1 MSEGTL
7 VILGPHDSGIAAHL
21 FARAE
26 TAQMPVT
33 RHEPTADA
41 SGTELPVQ
49 TRDAI
54 GSADVVIDTTV
65 AEWPAHAGTL
75 GAVERAMRADG
86 LLIVCAHATSATA
99 AAAAVLHPERVVGFG
114 LLPPCEERK
123 TVELAR
129 AIQTS
134 DEASA
139 RAVLFWERLGHE
151 AIEVGDGAGL
161 VVARVVSCLANEAAF
176 AAMEGVATPGDIDI
190 AMRLGTG
197 YPRGPLEWC
206 DLIGARDIVAVLD
219 ALAAEHGDDRFR
231 AAPRLRRMAAA
242 GALWEVNHGRQ

>member
-1 MSEGTL
+1 MSDGAL
-7 VILGPHDSGIAAHL
+7 VVLGPHDSRIAAHL
-21 FARAE
+21 IARAE
-26 TAQMPVT
+26 AAEMPVT
-33 RHEPTADA
+33 RHEPAADA
-41 SGTELPVQ
+41 PGAALSVQ
-49 TRDAI
+49 VQDAI
-54 GSADVVIDTTV
+54 GSADVVLDATV
-65 AEWPAHAGTL
+65 SGWPDHAGTL
-75 GAVERAMRADG
+75 AEVERAMRVDG

-99 AAAAVLHPERVVGFG
+99 AAAAVHHPERVVGFG
-114 LLPPCEERK
+114 LLPPCEERE

-139 RAVLFWERLGHE
+139 RAVAFWGRLGHE

-206 DLIGARDIVAVLD
+206 DLVGACDIVAVLD